1 MTRGLRT
8 VRTKPLWPLWLR
20 PELALHLVL
29 FCLLMLFCAIPT
41 NSQARDG
48 TVQTDVELVFAVDVS
63 YSMDPEE
70 QYLQRQGYIE
80 ALRSP
85 LLIEAIR
92 KGIHGRIAATY
103 IEWAG
108 EQAQRIVVPWQV
120 IDSAASAEAFI
131 ALLNAKP
138 PQRLQRTSISGA
150 IDFSA
155 KQFVNNGFSSFRQVI
170 DISGDGSNNNGRAV
184 TQARDAALAA
194 GIVINGLPIILNR
207 PNERFRDVDRLDHYY
222 EDCVIG
228 GPASFVI
235 AINSQ
240 EQFTQ
245 ATRTKLILEI
255 SDLTPKPDTPSVPV
269 LMKATAEKP
278 RISCLAGERLW
289 QERWGRDF

>member
-1 MTRGLRT
+1 MNKGLRQ
-8 VRTKPLWPLWLR
+8 LR
-20 PELALHLVL
+20 MLVL
-29 FCLLMLFCAIPT
+29 VLAWSLSLLLQNP
-41 NSQARDG
+41 SQARNG
-48 TVQTDVELVFAVDVS
+48 PVQTDVELVFAVDVS

-85 LLIEAIR
+85 LLIEAIN
-92 KGIHGRIAATY
+92 KGIHGKIAVTY

-108 EQAQRIVVPWQV
+108 EYAQRIVVPWMV
-120 IDSAASAEAFI
+120 IDSAASAERFI
-131 ALLNAKP
+131 AVLEAIP
-138 PQRLQRTSISGA
+138 AQRLQRTSISGA

-155 KQFVNNGFSSFRQVI
+155 KQFINNGFSSFRQVI
-170 DISGDGSNNNGRAV
+170 DISGDGSNNHGRPV
-184 TQARDAALAA
+184 NKARDEALAA

-222 EDCVIG
+222 EDCVTG

-235 AINSQ
+235 PINDRT
-240 EQFTQ
+240 QFIQ

-255 SDLTPKPDTPSVPV
+255 SGLVPSPQQALVQH
-269 LMKATAEKP
+269 ASAAEP
-278 RISCLAGERLW
+278 RISCFAGERLW

>member
-1 MTRGLRT
+1 MDKGLRQFW
-8 VRTKPLWPLWLR
+8 VLL
-20 PELALHLVL
+20 LAYGMSVL
-29 FCLLMLFCAIPT
+29 LPSP
-41 NSQARDG
+41 SQARNG
-48 TVQTDVELVFAVDVS
+48 PVQTDVELVFAVDVS

-85 LLIEAIR
+85 LLIDAIN

-108 EQAQRIVVPWQV
+108 EYSQRIVVPWQV
-120 IDSAASAEAFI
+120 IDSAASAEQFI
-131 ALLNAKP
+131 TTLQATPA
-138 PQRLQRTSISGA
+138 QRLQRTSISGA

-155 KQFVNNGFSSFRQVI
+155 KQFINNGFSSFRQVI
-170 DISGDGSNNNGRAV
+170 DISGDGSNNHGRPV
-184 TQARDAALAA
+184 NKARDEALAA

-222 EDCVIG
+222 EDCVTG

-235 AINSQ
+235 PINNRA
-240 EQFTQ
+240 QFVQ

-255 SDLTPKPDTPSVPV
+255 SGLVPSPKQPLVHPAS
-269 LMKATAEKP
+269 AEQP
-278 RISCLAGERLW
+278 RISCFAGERLW

>member
-1 MTRGLRT
+1 MDRNSHHMSSSITRTGFALIGLLQ
-8 VRTKPLWPLWLR
+8 VL
-20 PELALHLVL
+20 L
-29 FCLLMLFCAIPT
+29 FCPDLVCSDLM
-41 NSQARDG
+41 ARG
-48 TVQTDVELVFAVDVS
+48 GPHPVDVELVFAVDVS

-85 LLIEAIR
+85 NLMEAIR
-92 KGIHGRIAATY
+92 KGIHGKIAVTY

-108 EQAQRIVVPWQV
+108 EHAQRIVAPWHV
-120 IDSAASAEAFI
+120 IDSPASAETFI
-131 ALLNAKP
+131 AMLEAKP

-150 IDFSA
+150 IDFSTKHFA
-155 KQFVNNGFSSFRQVI
+155 NNGFSSFRQVI
-170 DISGDGSNNNGRAV
+170 DISGDGSNNNGRPV
-184 TQARDAALAA
+184 TQARDAAVAA

-228 GPASFVI
+228 GPGSFMI
-235 AINSQ
+235 PINNQ
-240 EQFTQ
+240 DQFVQ

-255 SDLTPKPDTPSVPV
+255 SNLTPPQKPDFGPQV
-269 LMKATAEKP
+269 MKTSAENP
-278 RISCLAGERLW
+278 RISCMAGERIW

>member
-1 MTRGLRT
+1 MRKGLLQ
-8 VRTKPLWPLWLR
+8 LWF
-20 PELALHLVL
+20 LVL
-29 FCLLMLFCAIPT
+29 ACGMSILLP
-41 NSQARDG
+41 NPSQARNG
-48 TVQTDVELVFAVDVS
+48 PIQTDVELVFAVDVS
-63 YSMDPEE
+63 FSMDPEE

-85 LLIEAIR
+85 LLIDAIN
-92 KGIHGRIAATY
+92 KGIHGKIAATY

-108 EQAQRIVVPWQV
+108 EPFQRIVVPWQV
-120 IDSAASAEAFI
+120 IDSAASAEQFI
-131 ALLNAKP
+131 ARLEAVP
-138 PQRLQRTSISGA
+138 TQRLQRTSISGA

-155 KQFVNNGFSSFRQVI
+155 KQFINNGFSSFRQVI
-170 DISGDGSNNNGRAV
+170 DISGDGSNNHGRPV
-184 TQARDAALAA
+184 NKARDEALAA

-235 AINSQ
+235 PINDRT
-240 EQFTQ
+240 QFVQ

-255 SDLTPKPDTPSVPV
+255 SGLVPRPQAQ
-269 LMKATAEKP
+269 LIQPASAAQP
-278 RISCLAGERLW
+278 RISCFAGERLW